1 MNSLKTTALALA
13 VSGAPLMAQA
23 ELKALDDS
31 AMGGITGQAG
41 VTIELE
47 TQVNIGEFRYV
58 DEGTLAVS
66 DIFVGGAGRDDMF
79 SELGFAI
86 PSEATD
92 LIDNIKINIDV
103 LEDGDAAI
111 DVFPLFG
118 SPIDFAVR
126 TGAWELRGDTDSTLL
141 MDNLSIEGLFTELK
155 IRVDTET
162 DNMNIK
168 TRFAIDDMD
177 VDVPFMAVGI
187 RDLELTGAGYDDNPN
202 IVTLGA
208 IAEMDVYKAPNAAGV
223 DSLAVDINTFDADM
237 NIGGVLVGGTSIGSV
252 ALDNLS
258 IQDTQM
264 RIYGH

>member
-1 MNSLKTTALALA
+1 MKSLKLTALALA
-13 VSGAPLMAQA
+13 VSGLPLAAQA

-47 TQVNIGEFRYV
+47 TQVNIGEVRYT

-66 DIFVGGAGRDDMF
+66 DVFIGGANRDDMF

-86 PSEATD
+86 PNEATD

-111 DVFPLFG
+111 DVFPLYG

-126 TGAWELRGDTDSTLL
+126 TGAWELRGDTDSTVI
-141 MDNLSIEGLFTELK
+141 MDNLSIEGLATEMK
-155 IRVDTET
+155 IRVDTAT
-162 DNMNIK
+162 DKLNLK

-187 RDLELTGAGYDDNPN
+187 RDLELTGAGYDDSPN

-208 IAEMDVYKAPNAAGV
+208 IADIDVYKAPNGAGN
-223 DSLAVDINTFDADM
+223 DSLAVDLNTFDADM

-252 ALDNLS
+252 AFDDLS
-258 IQDTQM
+258 IQNTQM